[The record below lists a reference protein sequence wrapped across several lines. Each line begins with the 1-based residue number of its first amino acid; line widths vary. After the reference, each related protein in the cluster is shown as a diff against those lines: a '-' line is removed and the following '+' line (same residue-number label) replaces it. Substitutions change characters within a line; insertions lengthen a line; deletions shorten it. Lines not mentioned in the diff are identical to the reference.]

1 MSKRESRSEYIL
13 REYKEAREKKN
24 INNPDD
30 IIKDLIERICVLE
43 QKYKES
49 ED

>member
-24 INNPDD
+24 INNTDN
-30 IIKDLIERICVLE
+30 IIKDLIERVNVLE
-43 QKYKES
+43 NKLRES